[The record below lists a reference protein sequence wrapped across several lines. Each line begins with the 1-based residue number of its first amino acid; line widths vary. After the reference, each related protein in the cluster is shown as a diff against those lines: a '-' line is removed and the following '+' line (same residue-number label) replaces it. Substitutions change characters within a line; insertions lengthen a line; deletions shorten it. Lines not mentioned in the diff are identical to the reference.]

1 MVNGT
6 SFAIQDPM
14 FGLDISYYIFQKP
27 VIETFILYYIIF
39 LVALS
44 LYMALYY
51 VIVFNRYF
59 DGVEGNVAP
68 IKNEMLAIAN
78 DVIFNDEN
86 GIDNYMEY
94 GLDILVEGDLKDGTP
109 VFTRVVEYG
118 DEDEFTETGDA
129 ELDEAEAAE
138 CECVTYPTAEEL
150 EIPADEADDEEKED

>member
-1 MVNGT
+1 MRKGKIYAVK
-6 SFAIQDPM
+6 
-14 FGLDISYYIFQKP
+14 GLAGITLTRKDG
-27 VIETFILYYIIF
+27 L
-39 LVALS
+39 A
-44 LYMALYY
+44 
-51 VIVFNRYF
+51 FNF

-129 ELDEAEAAE
+129 ELDEAEAEA

-150 EIPADEADDEEKED
+150 EIPADEADETEKED